1 MTMRPITEEDL
12 NAYVDRLLDPERE
25 AALEGYLAQHPE
37 VAQRVAGYQ
46 RNDAALRAAFEP
58 IAEEPVPPELSLA
71 RLMERRRRPD
81 LPRWQAA
88 AAAVLLLCVGGAS
101 GWGLRGMTPPAP
113 EGMAV
118 LAQEAADSYQVFA
131 PDHIHPVEFRAAD
144 RSQLVDWA
152 SRQLRHTVAIPDLS
166 RSGYRFMGG
175 RLIATS
181 HGAAVLLMYD
191 DDHGTRLVMVSR
203 PMAIEGRTHMSQHS
217 VDAVEGFA
225 WADKG
230 IGYSLVGPVAPEV
243 LHPLAN
249 EVRRQIDKDV

>member
-12 NAYVDRLLDPERE
+12 NAYVDGLLDGERE
-25 AALEGYLAQHPE
+25 GELVAYLDQHPE
-37 VAQRVAGYQ
+37 VAQRVEGYQ

-58 IAEEPVPPELSLA
+58 IAEEPVPPELTLA
-71 RLMERRRRPD
+71 GLLERRRRPN
-81 LPRWQAA
+81 LQRWQA
-88 AAAVLLLCVGGAS
+88 AAAVLLLCVGGAG
-101 GWGLRGMTPPAP
+101 GWGLRGMAPPAP
-113 EGMAV
+113 EGMAA
-118 LAQEAADSYQVFA
+118 LAQEAADSYQVYA
-131 PDHIHPVEFRAAD
+131 PDHVHPVEFHAAD

-152 SRQLRHTVAIPDLS
+152 SRKLRHAVAIPDLS
-166 RSGYRFMGG
+166 GSGYRFMGG

-203 PMAIEGRTHMSQHS
+203 PMAVEGKTHMSQHKI
-217 VDAVEGFA
+217 DAVDGFA
-225 WADKG
+225 WADNG

-249 EVRRQIDKDV
+249 EMRRQIDKDI